1 MTLRRDRWFCPAL
14 FAAIALT
21 FFLLPATLVSSGT
34 PSACFH

>member
-21 FFLLPATLVSSGT
+21 FFLLPATFS
-34 PSACFH
+34 